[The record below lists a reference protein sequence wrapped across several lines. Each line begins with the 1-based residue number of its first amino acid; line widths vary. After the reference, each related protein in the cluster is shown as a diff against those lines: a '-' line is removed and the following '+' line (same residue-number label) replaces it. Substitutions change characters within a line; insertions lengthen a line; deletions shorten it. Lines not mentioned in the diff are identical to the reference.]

1 MSIFPRMGVLGWM
14 VRARATRNGTGSSS
28 PHTSTTRSGG
38 SVTRHVLNELGFIWE
53 RLQPTRN
60 LLAEGMI
67 TYRTTHG
74 NVLVPGF
81 RAAGLIAS
89 RLSHGG
95 EREREEETLRRTQL
109 RVGR

>member
-1 MSIFPRMGVLGWM
+1 MTIFPRMGVLGWM

-74 NVLVPGF
+74 NVLVPAASVVSPAEEWPIATWF
-81 RAAGLIAS
+81 RAVGLIAS
-89 RLSHGG
+89 
-95 EREREEETLRRTQL
+95 
-109 RVGR
+109 